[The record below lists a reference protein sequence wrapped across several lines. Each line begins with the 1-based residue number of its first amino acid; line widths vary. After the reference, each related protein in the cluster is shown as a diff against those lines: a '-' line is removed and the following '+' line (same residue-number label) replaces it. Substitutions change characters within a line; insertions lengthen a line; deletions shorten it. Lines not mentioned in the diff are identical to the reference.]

1 MIDIGE
7 NLFNIGMVLAIT
19 LPLYALL
26 GFVVWRITR
35 DDNE

>member
-19 LPLYALL
+19 LPLYILL
-26 GFVVWRITR
+26 GFAIWRITR
-35 DDNE
+35 ADDE

>member
-19 LPLYALL
+19 VPLYALL
-26 GFVVWRITR
+26 GLLVWRITR
-35 DDNE
+35 GDDE